1 MRKKIEIDECFN
13 CPYRD
18 SKPAISTVICTYKED
33 KILKNMDWSPIKLN
47 DTTFV
52 SCSFPKDCPLENA

>member
-18 SKPAISTVICTYKED
+18 SKPEISTVTCTYKED
-33 KILKNMDWSPIKLN
+33 KILKMMDWSPNGQL
-47 DTTFV
+47 TAEV
-52 SCSFPKDCPLENA
+52 LRFPRDCPLEND